1 MQSVTSNSSSAAA
14 ERIVNAPNSELNE
27 DDAVANALHVL
38 LDVDT
43 ARLLSDELRET
54 VRKVQQCVSHECGTV
69 HAPAR
74 RGQFKASFD
83 ITTADSASQSAKNK
97 RTEHV
102 TKSPLVGATAYI
114 ISGPCAGLSGKVS
127 SDRRNWYL
135 IDNPALIGK
144 SVKWTSC
151 KLVDDG
157 NMDVAA
163 VTLFC
168 AQRKRCLS
176 IVKPGELDKSDER
189 TKCRPRVKEEIV
201 GRNDPVEETHTKQ
214 RRANKEVDNLKN
226 FLHGPFDGKLTSHDS
241 HCKAGVLHV
250 QRRTSSV
257 LANMIA
263 SSRDPSRLRLSPRWR
278 LLPCLYFLTSDC
290 LGICAICDCGPS
302 CGTCSC
308 YCRLCRAS
316 PRHHCFC
323 CGVCLHV

>member
-278 LLPCLYFLTSDC
+278 LSPPLYFLN
-290 LGICAICDCGPS
+290 
-302 CGTCSC
+302 
-308 YCRLCRAS
+308 
-316 PRHHCFC
+316 
-323 CGVCLHV
+323 